1 MRNRAGF
8 GEDAILRVGAILVAA
23 IMLLSARLAA
33 ELAREHM
40 ASLGA
45 ICGAAPHPHCGWCY
59 AAAALFLAALAACA
73 VALRPPQMRPSPRRA

>member
-8 GEDAILRVGAILVAA
+8 GEDAILRVGAALVAS

-40 ASLGA
+40 AALGA
-45 ICGAAPHPHCGWCY
+45 ICGASPHPHCGWCY
-59 AAAALFLAALAACA
+59 ATAALLLAGLAALA
-73 VALRPPQMRPSPRRA
+73 VALRPPQLRLRPRRP